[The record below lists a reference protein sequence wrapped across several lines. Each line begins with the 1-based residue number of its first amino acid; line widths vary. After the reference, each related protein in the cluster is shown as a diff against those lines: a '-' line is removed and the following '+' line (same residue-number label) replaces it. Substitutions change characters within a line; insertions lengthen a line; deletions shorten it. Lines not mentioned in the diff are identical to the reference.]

1 MAKVKAFC
9 RWNKGPE
16 LVDLA
21 FIQRQIMQS
30 GARLN
35 QVKALK
41 SGSGSFLSREALS
54 VGLKEGKQLC
64 CETAVGRGSVA
75 AEGLSLA
82 TARNCQPPE

>member
-30 GARLN
+30 GARFN
-35 QVKALK
+35 QVKVLK
-41 SGSGSFLSREALS
+41 SGSGSFLSRDVLS
-54 VGLKEGKQLC
+54 VGLEEGNSC
-64 CETAVGRGSVA
+64 AVKLLW
-75 AEGLSLA
+75 EGGL
-82 TARNCQPPE
+82 